1 MSEPKSQPQPQ
12 PAGPD
17 APDAGGADAK
27 RGSGPKPGVPVPHDT
42 GEARRGSGPKQ
53 VAAPPS
59 PPSGTNPGQDRRLAE
74 HLAAAGELVA
84 ARRFREAEIEV
95 LRALSGVPGDLRA
108 LNLLAL
114 VRFKLGRLEEA
125 RATYREIATSAPRD
139 PAVRRNLGLLAL
151 KAERIDEAVGELEL
165 AVRLAPGDKRAWS
178 YLGYAYT
185 RRGDSV
191 AAAAAFRRAGQDAI
205 ATEIEQAAVAGAGTP
220 EQALAGP
227 EATGAAPAPAELARA
242 GGGEGALVPRGDSG
256 VSRADSGLSRSD
268 SGVSRSGARVALM
281 AEWAAAP
288 VGGSRPPAAAA
299 ARAQTAV
306 SFALGCLG
314 HEGGVAT
321 GGGATGGAATGAVA
335 AGAATAPIRLSAD
348 DGAFVRA
355 DAALASTGAAPWER
369 AFRRVRGVAGGEPL
383 GTADRPFY
391 RMRGDGAIWV
401 AGAGRWTALALEDD
415 ILFLRE
421 DRVLGFDGDLLWEAG
436 RLPGDGLPMLQ
447 FRGRGRV
454 VIELRGAP
462 AGVKV
467 ADGAPA
473 RVSRAHLYGWLGRVV
488 AHARRDE
495 GPLQITCE
503 GEGVMLLELG
513 AGGGAAL

>member
-1 MSEPKSQPQPQ
+1 M
-12 PAGPD
+12 
-17 APDAGGADAK
+17 
-27 RGSGPKPGVPVPHDT
+27 PGDT
-42 GEARRGSGPKQ
+42 GEARRGSGPKPPLPMP
-53 VAAPPS
+53 VVPS
-59 PPSGTNPGQDRRLAE
+59 PPAGTNPGQDRRLAE
-74 HLAAAGELVA
+74 HLAIAGDLVA

-151 KAERIDEAVGELEL
+151 KAERVDEAVTELEL

-205 ATEIEQAAVAGAGTP
+205 ATEIEQSAVAGAAAP
-220 EQALAGP
+220 ERALATPDGTGVGGAALEPSRPGEGP
-227 EATGAAPAPAELARA
+227 APRNDAPAPRSDAAVARPDAVAAREAAAPALAEWGAAPAQAVRQ
-242 GGGEGALVPRGDSG
+242 
-256 VSRADSGLSRSD
+256 
-268 SGVSRSGARVALM
+268 
-281 AEWAAAP
+281 
-288 VGGSRPPAAAA
+288 PPATGE

-306 SFALGCLG
+306 SFALACLG
-314 HEGGVAT
+314 LD
-321 GGGATGGAATGAVA
+321 GAHSA
-335 AGAATAPIRLSAD
+335 AATAPIRLLAE

-369 AFRRVRGVAGGEPL
+369 AYRRVRGRGAGESL
-383 GTADRPFY
+383 GTSARPFY
-391 RMRGDGAIWV
+391 RLNGAGVVWV
-401 AGAGRWTALALEDD
+401 AGAGRWAALALEDD

-421 DRVLGFDGDLLWEAG
+421 DRVLGFDGDLSWEAG

-454 VIELRGAP
+454 VVELTGATT
-462 AGVKV
+462 GIKV

-473 RVSRAHLYGWLGRVV
+473 RVARAHLLGWLGRVV
-488 AHARRDE
+488 AHARRDQ
-495 GPLQITCE
+495 GPLQISCE

-513 AGGGAAL
+513 APAGRSACWASSWTRWRTS